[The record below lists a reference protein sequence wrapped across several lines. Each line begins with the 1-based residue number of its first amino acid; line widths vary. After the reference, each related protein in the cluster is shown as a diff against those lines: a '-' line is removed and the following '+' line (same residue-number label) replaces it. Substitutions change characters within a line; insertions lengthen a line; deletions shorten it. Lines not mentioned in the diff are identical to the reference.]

1 MYMSDY
7 RIYVLIAFGVVCVI
21 AFLGIIFSAFGVSP
35 GNGGQ
40 DVPEVKSLQVLDSD
54 SSETKTYKNITRE
67 NNGTYSVKGRIV
79 GSTGGGEVVV
89 ESVGSGSESVEVHLK
104 VESSGIGT
112 TVITG
117 YEYSMKVNGVD
128 DRELSVVHDSSSVEN
143 SFKESNGEPSAELTG
158 SSSSS
163 TTTET
168 SSVSFDGNKTLVEGV
183 IVGNTGG
190 QEVVVNS
197 VENRDGMTY
206 LNIGLEGSDGFATQ
220 VITGYSYDVEVSNSA
235 DTVVVQHDGKTV
247 GNYER
252 NADTAVGRYDYDFY
266 EGVGSSTAVA
276 ELVEENGGSFAIEG
290 SFVTGSSNCNEASL
304 SSVDVE
310 DGMMTVNLSFVS
322 NPPISGGCTEDLGS
336 SNYRLEVNSADGI
349 QTVVVEADQKVFD
362 TVRKQIDL

>member
-1 MYMSDY
+1 MSDY
-7 RIYVLIAFGVVCVI
+7 RKYVLITFVTVCVI

-35 GNGGQ
+35 GNGGE
-40 DVPEVKSLQVLDSD
+40 DVPKVKSLQVLDSD
-54 SSETKTYKNITRE
+54 SSETERYKNITRE
-67 NNGTYSVKGRIV
+67 DNGTYSVKGRIV
-79 GSTGGGEVVV
+79 GSMGGGEVVV
-89 ESVGSGSESVEVHLK
+89 ESVGSDSESVEVHLK

-117 YEYSMKVNGVD
+117 YEYSMKVKGVD
-128 DRELSVVHDSSSVEN
+128 DRELSVVHDSSSSVDN
-143 SFKESNGEPSAELTG
+143 SFKESNGEPTAELIG

-168 SSVSFDGNKTLVEGV
+168 SSVSFDANKTLVEGV

-190 QEVVVNS
+190 QEVVVNG

-206 LNIGLEGSDGFATQ
+206 LNIGLEVSDGFATQ

-235 DTVVVQHDGKTV
+235 DTVVVQHDGETV

-252 NADTAVGRYDYDFY
+252 NGDTTVESYDYDFH
-266 EGVGSSTAVA
+266 EGVGSSTVVA

-290 SFVTGSSNCNEASL
+290 SFVTGSSSCNEASL
-304 SSVDVE
+304 SSVNVE
-310 DGMMTVNLSFVS
+310 DGIMTVNLSFVS